1 MFRYIYVFV
10 IVSERYN
17 SPSWDEKT
25 RPLPYGTDANTRMK
39 NKLTMIYGLSLYG
52 LYIVAYPIAAIDERY
67 ALLLVLVGGF
77 AGGIA
82 AGFIWTAQG
91 AYFAQT
97 SQLYAKLSGI
107 TQEESSNKACSIHT
121 YDP

>member
-1 MFRYIYVFV
+1 
-10 IVSERYN
+10 
-17 SPSWDEKT
+17 
-25 RPLPYGTDANTRMK
+25 MK
-39 NKLTMIYGLSLYG
+39 NKFTMIYGLSLYG

-82 AGFIWTAQG
+82 AGFIWTAHG

-107 TQEESSNKACSIHT
+107 TQEESSNKVYLPFLTSQSYGKIRKLYFYLFCFLPIF
-121 YDP
+121 